1 MKKKNGLHFLS
12 SQYGL
17 FNNIYGQVVV
27 LLKLLYFSF
36 VFIDLNKQLLILNV
50 ISIKQILL
58 VVATWWLRRHFERV
72 NYLVIIAYG
81 IAIVIVNGVLSFFL
95 EI

>member
-17 FNNIYGQVVV
+17 FNNIHGQVVV
-27 LLKLLYFSF
+27 LLKLLYLSF

-58 VVATWWLRRHFERV
+58 VVTTWWLRRRFEPV
-72 NYLVIIAYG
+72 NYFVIIAYG
-81 IAIVIVNGVLSFFL
+81 IAIVIVNGVLSFF
-95 EI
+95 